1 MATTDEQ
8 GRRRGTVRP
17 ELKELLAP
25 LGVTPARVD
34 DADARAVLDRDGA
47 VILPGRGSD
56 PEELVTVAARLLGG
70 RLRELFGIRLQHGVD
85 SPALTLHSDGA
96 TVTVDVHGRAVRL
109 RDPDED
115 YLFMLCTR
123 PAQRGGDSVLID
135 GYALVDVLRETRPDL
150 HEFLTTCDVD
160 FFGGWTVRPH
170 SVPLTPLV
178 RGLVEHTRRGR
189 RAVRASDYA
198 LPVPREPRWDA
209 HLAHLDE
216 YADVLATA
224 QECAARFRLEAGE
237 LLVLDNYRFVHG
249 RDAFAGERTMHVMT
263 VRSTGAF

>member
-1 MATTDEQ
+1 VATTDEQ

-25 LGVTPARVD
+25 LGVVPARVD
-34 DADARAVLDRDGA
+34 DADARAVLRRDGA
-47 VILPGRGSD
+47 VVLTDRGDD
-56 PEELVTVAARLLGG
+56 PEELVTAAGQLLGA
-70 RLRELFGIRLQHGVD
+70 RLRELFGIRVQHGVD
-85 SPALTLHSDGA
+85 ADTLTLHSDGA

-123 PAQRGGDSVLID
+123 PAPRGGDSVLID
-135 GYALVDVLRETRPDL
+135 GYALVEALRTARPEL
-150 HEFLTTCDVD
+150 HDFLTTCDVD
-160 FFGGWTVRPH
+160 FFGGWATRPH

-189 RAVRASDYA
+189 CAVRASDYA
-198 LPVPREPRWDA
+198 LPVPREPRWAA
-209 HLAHLDE
+209 HLAHLDD

-237 LLVLDNYRFVHG
+237 LLVMDNYRYLHG
-249 RDAFAGERTMHVMT
+249 RDAHAGERTMHVMT
-263 VRSTGAF
+263 VRTTEAF

>member
-1 MATTDEQ
+1 MASTDGQ

-25 LGVTPARVD
+25 LGVVPARAG
-34 DADARAVLDRDGA
+34 DADARAVLERDGA
-47 VILPGRGSD
+47 VVLSDRGDD
-56 PEELVTVAARLLGG
+56 PHVLVTAAAQLLGG
-70 RLRELFGIRLQHGVD
+70 RLRELFGIRGQHGVD
-85 SPALTLHSDGA
+85 APVLSLHSDGA
-96 TVTVDVHGRAVRL
+96 TVTVDVHGRPVRL

-115 YLFMLCTR
+115 YLLMLCTQ
-123 PAQRGGDSVLID
+123 PAPRGGDSVLVD
-135 GYALVDVLRETRPDL
+135 GYALVEALREARPEL
-150 HEFLTTCDVD
+150 HAFLTTCDVD
-160 FFGGWTVRPH
+160 FFGGWTARPH

-209 HLAHLDE
+209 HLAHLEE

-237 LLVLDNYRFVHG
+237 VLVLDNYRFLHG
-249 RDAFAGERTMHVMT
+249 RDAFAGERRMHVMT
-263 VRSTGAF
+263 VRTTDAF

>member
-1 MATTDEQ
+1 MASTDEQ
-8 GRRRGTVRP
+8 GRRRGTVAP

-25 LGVTPARVD
+25 LGVIPARVD
-34 DADARAVLDRDGA
+34 DADARAVLARDGS
-47 VILPGRGSD
+47 VILSRRGDD
-56 PEELVTVAARLLGG
+56 PEALVTAAAQLLGG
-70 RLRELFGIRLQHGVD
+70 RLRELFGIRIQHGVD
-85 SPALTLHSDGA
+85 ADTLTLHSDGA
-96 TVTVDVHGRAVRL
+96 TVSVDVHGRTVRL

-123 PAQRGGDSVLID
+123 PAARGGDSVLID
-135 GYALVDVLRETRPDL
+135 GYGLVEAMRTARPEL

-160 FFGGWTVRPH
+160 FFGGWTTRPH

-198 LPVPREPRWDA
+198 MPVPRAPRWDA
-209 HLAHLDE
+209 HLAHLDD

-224 QECAARFRLEAGE
+224 QDCAARFRLDAGE
-237 LLVLDNYRFVHG
+237 LLVLDNYRFLHG

-263 VRSTGAF
+263 VRTTDAF